1 LIVGLTGGLGTG
13 KSLVAK
19 EFKRLGAHLVDCD
32 EIARELTRPGTPAHG
47 EIIHEFGSGFI
58 KPDGT
63 LDRKALAEEVFSDPK
78 RLKRLNEITHPGI
91 IREMN
96 RRIEGLKKDHPKEII
111 VVDAPLLIE
120 VGLEK
125 EMDRVVV
132 VYADEAQQIERIMK
146 RDDISREE
154 AQRRMGAQM
163 PTNEKVDFADLVI
176 DANGSVEEAV
186 GAVEGIYERL
196 KVLSKDSKE
205 KNS

>member
-1 LIVGLTGGLGTG
+1 
-13 KSLVAK
+13 
-19 EFKRLGAHLVDCD
+19 
-32 EIARELTRPGTPAHG
+32 
-47 EIIHEFGSGFI
+47 
-58 KPDGT
+58 
-63 LDRKALAEEVFSDPK
+63 
-78 RLKRLNEITHPGI
+78 
-91 IREMN
+91 
-96 RRIEGLKKDHPKEII
+96 
-111 VVDAPLLIE
+111 

-163 PTNEKVDFADLVI
+163 PTNEKVDFADFVI